1 MNHRIDVS
9 KSSGPPGST
18 LLPPKNEHQR
28 KPSLTSLSMSTHN
41 DWNGYSEDEFSTMQ
55 TVLID
60 ALSETLS
67 SHARA
72 AHDEEDT
79 TTALYL
85 DYLREEIHLQ
95 MYRPDSTLREIDNQR
110 ISRRGANTMSK
121 AIILGEQTITTG
133 EDATDDFKGLP
144 SRSNTPID
152 KLLKVLLLTTIEPLL
167 LHPAVSFAATDG
179 AVKAATDGVEAASS
193 SSTSELGTVLYNI
206 YMSVS
211 FMMASLFSLFASIL
225 DQFPIDLATV
235 IALVTIGVSV
245 LVLRQIEMQERSNF
259 EDVSALGVC
268 FHLLWYF
275 CSTNS
280 HLIHRV
286 FLTADNARL

>member
-28 KPSLTSLSMSTHN
+28 KSSLTSLFMSTHN

-121 AIILGEQTITTG
+121 AIILGEP
-133 EDATDDFKGLP
+133 DDFKGLP

-152 KLLKVLLLTTIEPLL
+152 KLVKVLLLTTIEPLL
-167 LHPAVSFAATDG
+167 LHPVVSFAATDG

-225 DQFPIDLATV
+225 DQFPINLATV

-245 LVLRQIEMQERSNF
+245 LVFRQIEMQERSNF

-268 FHLLWYF
+268 FHLLWYY

-280 HLIHRV
+280 HIIHRV
-286 FLTADNARL
+286 FLTADNGRL